1 MLIGTSIML
10 ETTVRKRQRGEKKHH
25 SLLPLYL
32 KHFNGHM
39 HIQSGPII
47 LLL

>member
-1 MLIGTSIML
+1 MLIGTYIML
-10 ETTVRKRQRGEKKHH
+10 ETTVRKKLRGEKHH
-25 SLLPLYL
+25 SLLPFHL

-39 HIQSGPII
+39 HIQSDSII

>member
-10 ETTVRKRQRGEKKHH
+10 EKTVRKRLRVEKHH
-25 SLLPLYL
+25 SLPPFHL

-39 HIQSGPII
+39 HIQSDPIII
-47 LLL
+47 LL